1 MNQASPPSQNNLR
14 SQFFEINKTARS
26 MLNDQK
32 PSCLWFTGL
41 SGSGKS
47 TLANALEKKLF
58 EMGKRTYILDG
69 DNLRLGLNSD
79 LGFTDSD
86 RVENIRRVTEV
97 AKLMVDAGLIVLV
110 TFISPFDRDRKIARS
125 KFEDGEFIEIY
136 LNTPLEECERRDP
149 KGLYKKARAGMLK
162 NFTGIDSP
170 YEPPSNP
177 DITIHPTSNLDE
189 LINNL
194 IQNRCIG

>member
-1 MNQASPPSQNNLR
+1 
-14 SQFFEINKTARS
+14 
-26 MLNDQK
+26 MLNNQK

-125 KFEDGEFIEIY
+125 KFEGGEFIEIY

-189 LINNL
+189 LVSRL
-194 IQNRCIG
+194 IQSHSIG

>member
-1 MNQASPPSQNNLR
+1 MKQSITTISSNLQN
-14 SQFFEINKTARS
+14 QFFEINKLARS
-26 MLNDQK
+26 ILNGQK

-47 TLANALEKKLF
+47 TLANELEKKLF

-125 KFEDGEFIEIY
+125 KFEEGEFIEIY

-189 LINNL
+189 LINRL
-194 IQNRCIG
+194 ILSHSFG

>member
-1 MNQASPPSQNNLR
+1 MKQSITTISSNLQN
-14 SQFFEINKTARS
+14 QFFEINKLARS
-26 MLNDQK
+26 ILNGQK

-47 TLANALEKKLF
+47 TLANELEKKLF

-189 LINNL
+189 LINRL
-194 IQNRCIG
+194 IQSHYIG